1 MHVTGKYAPNEGLEG
16 SVEETVTEEMTADR
30 VGSGDVRVLATPMVI
45 ALVERAAVQSLA
57 GNLPQ
62 GSTSVGASVE
72 LAHLAPT
79 PVGAEVTARTR
90 LEHVE
95 GGRRLTFSFTVEDPA
110 GEIASGT
117 HVRIVVDRKR
127 FEETAAKRSG

>member
-1 MHVTGKYAPNEGLEG
+1 MHVTSKDAPTEGLDG
-16 SVEETVTEEMTADR
+16 IAQDIVTSEMTAEQ
-30 VGSGDVRVLATPMVI
+30 VGSGDVAVLATPVVV

-57 GNLPQ
+57 GRLPD
-62 GSTSVGASVE
+62 GETSVGASIE

-79 PVGAEVTARTR
+79 PVGARVSARTR

-95 GGRRLTFSFTVEDPA
+95 GDRRLTFSFTVEDPA

-117 HVRIVVDRKR
+117 HVRVVVDRQR